1 MGVAEPW
8 VWPPTLWSI
17 HRLLRL
23 RNPWGRFSW
32 NGSWSD
38 EWPHWPGHLRSELM
52 PHGSSEGVFWME
64 YSDFVRYLPP
74 LTLVHTA
81 VFPRSSACLLHGVG
95 CFCWDSARGSALG
108 PGAPGGVHRQQPG
121 LGFLNIDSKN
131 CQQPREPAAVTLPR
145 VACHAGSWVEAAQLA
160 ILSRPRYFDSVD
172 ICKVHSDWQE
182 ARVQGSFPSSASG
195 PVGVTALTV
204 LERASLEFALFQ
216 EGSRWAWR
224 TGGRTAGCRGSRGG
238 AWPLATFPFAQARGL
253 SGQSPPGHVC
263 LGVPGLL
270 R

>member
-1 MGVAEPW
+1 
-8 VWPPTLWSI
+8 
-17 HRLLRL
+17 
-23 RNPWGRFSW
+23 
-32 NGSWSD
+32 
-38 EWPHWPGHLRSELM
+38 M

-108 PGAPGGVHRQQPG
+108 PGTPGGVHRQQPG
-121 LGFLNIDSKN
+121 LGFLNTDSKN

-216 EGSRWAWR
+216 EGSRWARR
-224 TGGRTAGCRGSRGG
+224 TGGGTAGCRGSRGG

-253 SGQSPPGHVC
+253 SGQSPSGHVC